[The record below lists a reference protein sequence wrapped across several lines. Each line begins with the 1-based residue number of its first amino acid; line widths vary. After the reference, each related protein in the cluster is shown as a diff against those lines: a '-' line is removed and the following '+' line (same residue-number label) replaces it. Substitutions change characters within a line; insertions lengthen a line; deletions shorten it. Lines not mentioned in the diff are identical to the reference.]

1 MARDYG
7 LIVHPE
13 DFDYFL
19 KDATTEEAG
28 ELIRNMIRAFQ
39 GNTEEI
45 KVFDDR
51 FMKVASEKIC
61 GRIIRERE
69 LSIKRS
75 QAGAMGGAPVDNQNN
90 KSSKSQAKVKQ
101 KSSKAQAKVK
111 PNITNNT
118 NITNI
123 PIKNIYGTAQNVLL
137 SDEELSKV
145 KAKGYED
152 LIEELSLYMAS
163 KNKKYADHY
172 MTILAWGRKRDKE
185 KDNAKVI
192 KPNQFTAGIMKSDYD
207 YAALEAKIV
216 KNY

>member
-1 MARDYG
+1 MAKDYG

-45 KVFDDR
+45 KVFNDR

-75 QAGAMGGAPVDNQNN
+75 QAGAMGGAPVGNQNN

-101 KSSKAQAKVK
+101 KSSKAQAKVN

-123 PIKNIYGTAQNVLL
+123 PIKNIYGTAKNVLL
-137 SDEELSKV
+137 TDEEFSKI
-145 KAKGYED
+145 KSKGYED

-172 MTILAWGRKRDKE
+172 MTVLAWGRKREKE
-185 KDNAKVI
+185 SSPVVKM
-192 KPNQFTAGIMKSDYD
+192 NQFTSGATNTTYD
-207 YAALEAKIV
+207 FSELEAKLV
-216 KNY
+216 KN